1 MPGVGPASKAWSS
14 QKKAKALDTSNTKD
28 ENDTP
33 EKINKKHFYRSKV
46 NRKPVIVRKRNPS
59 IQPSGFLDMNRW
71 TKEQVC
77 CGIIFRGPHG
87 EVAIDPRFL
96 KPCTTCKSMKEPLL
110 PLATSN
116 NNNSTRSKSK
126 QTADLQAV
134 DLQAADIE
142 EMDSDDSASDHSSG
156 PSDEAATSP
165 LSALVSAASSKLIDE
180 ADDEGFFDKAVV
192 SPSESGSSTP
202 PPTSD
207 PETQE
212 HEEESRLFSHPLL
225 NAT

>member
-1 MPGVGPASKAWSS
+1 MFN
-14 QKKAKALDTSNTKD
+14 LD
-28 ENDTP
+28 
-33 EKINKKHFYRSKV
+33 
-46 NRKPVIVRKRNPS
+46 NPNS
-59 IQPSGFLDMNRW
+59 LFLSFFR
-71 TKEQVC
+71 EQVC

-96 KPCTTCKSMKEPLL
+96 KPCTTCVLKEPLL
-110 PLATSN
+110 PLATNNN

-126 QTADLQAV
+126 QTADLQSAV

-212 HEEESRLFSHPLL
+212 HEESRLFSHPLL
-225 NAT
+225 NAP

>member
-1 MPGVGPASKAWSS
+1 MISPKLVN
-14 QKKAKALDTSNTKD
+14 LD
-28 ENDTP
+28 
-33 EKINKKHFYRSKV
+33 
-46 NRKPVIVRKRNPS
+46 NPNILS
-59 IQPSGFLDMNRW
+59 LSFFR
-71 TKEQVC
+71 EQVC

-96 KPCTTCKSMKEPLL
+96 KPCTTCVLKEPFL
-110 PLATSN
+110 PLATNNN

-126 QTADLQAV
+126 QTADLQSAV

-225 NAT
+225 SAP